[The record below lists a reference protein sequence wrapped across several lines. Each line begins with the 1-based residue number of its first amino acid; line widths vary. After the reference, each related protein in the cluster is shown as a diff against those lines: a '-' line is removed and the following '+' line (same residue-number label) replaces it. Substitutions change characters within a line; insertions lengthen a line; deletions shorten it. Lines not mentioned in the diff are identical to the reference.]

1 MKVKIKKEGKVESF
15 NLINSWSD
23 VTLSTWLK
31 LIDFETGTKTEEA
44 TETIAA
50 LSDIPKQLVKE
61 LQLSDVAAIM
71 SKIGE
76 LQAKQDTE
84 LKRTIEVNGVEYG
97 FHPDLDSITLGEYAD
112 IETFI
117 KNGIDTNLPELMAI
131 LYRPIK
137 EKKNDIYII
146 DAYDG
151 DITMRTEEMK
161 LMSAEQVQSAL
172 FFFYN
177 FAKKLSEIMPTEDFA
192 SKWGWFGVMHR
203 LCGEDISKLNS
214 ITELSLLQCLTW
226 LSYETDL
233 NSQNK
238 VNRNGK

>member
-1 MKVKIKKEGKVESF
+1 MKVKIKKQGKTESF

-23 VTLSTWLK
+23 VNLSTWLK

-61 LQLSDVAAIM
+61 LALSDVAAIM

-84 LKRTIEVNGVEYG
+84 LKRIIEVNGVEYG

-161 LMSAEQVQSAL
+161 LMSAEQVQASL

-177 FAKKLSEIMPTEDFA
+177 FAKELSMIMP
-192 SKWGWFGVMHR
+192 
-203 LCGEDISKLNS
+203 
-214 ITELSLLQCLTW
+214 
-226 LSYETDL
+226 SYLMDKQKEMKM
-233 NSQNK
+233 Q
-238 VNRNGK
+238 

>member
-1 MKVKIKKEGKVESF
+1 MKVKIKKEGKVETF

-23 VTLSTWLK
+23 VTLETWLK

-44 TETIAA
+44 EATLEA
-50 LSDIPKQLVKE
+50 LSDIPKRLVKE
-61 LQLSDVAAIM
+61 LALSDVAAIM

-84 LKRTIEVNGVEYG
+84 LKRIIEINEVEYG

-112 IETFI
+112 IEQFI
-117 KNGIDTNLPELMAI
+117 KNGIDTNLPELMSV

-151 DITMRTEEMK
+151 DIRMRTEEMK
-161 LMSAEQVQSAL
+161 QMSAEQVQSAL
-172 FFFYN
+172 VFFYTLG
-177 FAKKLSEIMPTEDFA
+177 KVLSEIMPLYLMEQL
-192 SKWGWFGVMHR
+192 K
-203 LCGEDISKLNS
+203 
-214 ITELSLLQCLTW
+214 
-226 LSYETDL
+226 ETKT
-233 NSQNK
+233 Q
-238 VNRNGK
+238 